1 LVVDPDQRTT
11 TMAWTAE
18 DRRRHA
24 PAIQDMVR
32 RGMLV
37 RLAATVDAIHPPSR
51 VGRPRVWSTL
61 AMLQALWH
69 VARDGR
75 AWRRLP
81 SGSPPHQTVWSR
93 LMVWQQRAVLDRA
106 LGVLVTCRRL
116 AAGRKRRP
124 TAAII
129 DTQSVRTGPQRG
141 PRGYDAAKKVKGRKR
156 VLMIDTQGDPLGVR
170 VVSADT
176 QDRDALHALDPDL
189 EAQASLLLV
198 WLDRGFAGGDPATF
212 LHARGITGEVVGTP
226 GRRGFQVEPRRWK
239 VEQTFGCRQR
249 YRRLRVD
256 DEASLATSRAM
267 TLLASVFMTGM
278 RLERMLQT

>member
-1 LVVDPDQRTT
+1 LVVDPWQRIT

-18 DRRRHA
+18 DRRRYA

-32 RGMLV
+32 QGMLV
-37 RLAATVDAIHPPSR
+37 RLATTIDAIHPPSR

-61 AMLQALWH
+61 VMLQALWH
-69 VARDGR
+69 VARDDR

-81 SGSPPHQTVWSR
+81 SSSPPHQSVWSR
-93 LMVWQQRAVLDRA
+93 LMTWRRRAVLDRA
-106 LGVLVTCRRL
+106 LAVLVACRRL

-141 PRGYDAAKKVKGRKR
+141 PRGYDAGKKVKGRKR
-156 VLMIDTQGDPLGVR
+156 VLMVDTQGDPLGVQ
-170 VVSADT
+170 VVPANT
-176 QDRDALHALDPDL
+176 QDRDALHALGPDL
-189 EAQASLLLV
+189 EAHASLLLV
-198 WLDRGFAGGDPATF
+198 WLDRGFAGDDPAAF
-212 LHARGITGEVVGTP
+212 LHAHGIISEVVGTP

-239 VEQTFGCRQR
+239 IEQTFGCLQR

-256 DEASLATSRAM
+256 DEASLETSRHI
-267 TLLASVFMTGM
+267 TLLASVFMIGM
-278 RLERMLQT
+278 RLERMLTA